1 MLFLKFFRGLKLIF
15 LNSIYFKLK
24 FFGIKLMLI
33 LIIHSLLKFFYL
45 KFIHKKIILE
55 FNKKIKKLSFTQN
68 YFKHN
73 PPIWFEIFKK
83 NKLLKKKIDI
93 LEIGSFEGMS
103 LVYFKETLNINKFY
117 AVDIQKNKLFLRN
130 TKSYRNIK
138 YLNTSSDLFF
148 KKNYNKKFDI
158 IYVDGSHYYN
168 DVYKDLVNS
177 DKTLK
182 DKGIL
187 IIDDLLL
194 DVSYRRGSKFYEE
207 VMGGVFKFMKI
218 HRHKYLILYV
228 GHQLILKKRD
238 RNYN

>member
-1 MLFLKFFRGLKLIF
+1 MFFLKSFRGLKLIF

-24 FFGIKLMLI
+24 FFGIKLLLI
-33 LIIHSLLKFFYL
+33 LIIHTFLKFYYL
-45 KFIHKKIILE
+45 KFKHKKIILE
-55 FNKKIKKLSFTQN
+55 FNKKVKKLSFTQN

-117 AVDIQKNKLFLRN
+117 AVDIQKNRLFLEN

-158 IYVDGSHYYN
+158 IYVDGSHYYKN
-168 DVYKDLVNS
+168 VYKDLVNS
-177 DKTLK
+177 NKTLK
-182 DKGIL
+182 NNGLL

-194 DVSYRRGSKFYEE
+194 DVSFRRGSKFYEE
-207 VMGGVFKFMKI
+207 VMGGIFKFMKTN
-218 HRHKYLILYV
+218 RQKYLILYA
-228 GHQLILKKRD
+228 GHQLILKKKES
-238 RNYN
+238 